1 LSSLAARRGRESW
14 RAGSRGVLASAAA
27 QAVARW
33 VPRWVPR
40 LAERWIPRRVP
51 LSVPLLALAL
61 LASCASHGP
70 APASSRSSAAL
81 SGLGGPDLNED
92 RIIATQKL
100 TAVSWGSV
108 PGWQDDAL
116 IGALPALRANCARVG
131 GEARWRSA
139 CAAAAGLDE
148 LDPTAVRSFFEWYF
162 APYQLANSDG
172 SVDGLITGYYE
183 PLLRGSRSR
192 RAPFL
197 YPLYRWPDAY
207 ARGDTLPPR
216 AQLMH
221 GGALNGDELVYVDD
235 PIEAFFLQ
243 VQGSGRIT
251 LDDGSVM
258 RVGVGGTNNQPYKSI
273 GRWLIDHGQLTPSQ
287 ATMQGIRAWAR
298 DNPRRVD
305 SLLDVNPRFVFFR
318 ELSMQMPGGGLD
330 DGPIG
335 ALGVPLTSE
344 RSIAVD
350 PAAIPLGTPVFLSTT
365 RPMTTQPLNRLV
377 FAQDVGSA
385 IKGTV
390 RADYF
395 WGFGDDAGDLAGHM
409 KQRGRMWLLLPR
421 S

>member
-1 LSSLAARRGRESW
+1 VGPGLFGERLRRGSLRAVLAAT
-14 RAGSRGVLASAAA
+14 
-27 QAVARW
+27 
-33 VPRWVPR
+33 
-40 LAERWIPRRVP
+40 
-51 LSVPLLALAL
+51 LAL

-70 APASSRSSAAL
+70 VSAPPSSKPSLSSI
-81 SGLGGPDLNED
+81 GGPDLNED

-100 TAVSWGSV
+100 TPVSWDSV

-116 IGALPALRANCARVG
+116 IGALPALRANCTRVG
-131 GEARWRSA
+131 GEARWHEA
-139 CAAAAGLDE
+139 CAAAAALDE
-148 LDPTAVRSFFEWYF
+148 LDPPAVRAFFEHYF
-162 APYQLANSDG
+162 APYQLANTDG

-183 PLLRGSRSR
+183 PLLRGSRVR
-192 RAPFL
+192 RAPYL
-197 YPLYRWPDAY
+197 YPLYKWPGSS
-207 ARGDTLPPR
+207 ARGETLPSR

-221 GGALNGDELVYVDD
+221 SGALNGSELVYVDD

-251 LDDGSVM
+251 LDDGSIM

-298 DNPRRVD
+298 ENPRRVD
-305 SLLDVNPRFVFFR
+305 GLLDVNPRFVFFR
-318 ELSMQMPGGGLD
+318 ELSAQMAGGGVD

-365 RPMTTQPLNRLV
+365 RPMTSQPLNRLV
-377 FAQDVGSA
+377 FAQDIGSA

-395 WGFGDDAGDLAGHM
+395 WGFGDDAGDLAGRM

>member
-1 LSSLAARRGRESW
+1 MRGLL
-14 RAGSRGVLASAAA
+14 RGAL
-27 QAVARW
+27 VACL
-33 VPRWVPR
+33 V
-40 LAERWIPRRVP
+40 
-51 LSVPLLALAL
+51 L

-70 APASSRSSAAL
+70 VSTAVTSTP
-81 SGLGGPDLNED
+81 GVTGIGGPDLNEE

-100 TAVSWGSV
+100 TLVSWDRI

-116 IGALPALRANCARVG
+116 VGALPALRANCARVG
-131 GEARWRSA
+131 GEARWRAA
-139 CAAAAGLDE
+139 CLAATQLDD
-148 LDPTAVRSFFEWYF
+148 LDLQAVRSFFEQYF

-172 SVDGLITGYYE
+172 TVDGLVTGYYE
-183 PLLRGSRSR
+183 PLLRGSRLR
-192 RAPFL
+192 HAPYL
-197 YPLYRWPDAY
+197 YPLYSWPTAY
-207 ARGDTLPPR
+207 AKGETLPAR

-221 GGALNGDELVYVDD
+221 SGALNGAELVYVDD

-243 VQGSGRIT
+243 IQGSGRLT
-251 LDDGSVM
+251 LDDGSIM
-258 RVGVGGTNNQPYKSI
+258 RVGVGGTNNQPYRSI

-298 DNPRRVD
+298 ENPRHVD
-305 SLLDVNPRFVFFR
+305 DLLNINPRFVFFK
-318 ELSMQMPGGGLD
+318 EFPPQVAGGGVD

-350 PAAIPLGTPVFLSTT
+350 PSAIPLGTPVFLSTT

-385 IKGTV
+385 IKGAV